1 MQKNLIMFIHNLKN
15 DANLIEVLDPVKDS
29 FDKQKNNILVEIQ
42 EAQKFYDEV
51 SNDQKYKLGQHYG
64 NSFYRAKHKLQEN
77 KNNFEKI
84 QADVQKLITS
94 NLSNGLN
101 EQIKLENDLVKS
113 AKEIEVINESAPLK
127 FYDFNLFTKY
137 KKICEKRLN
146 ENIDKKIEEFNNNE
160 NVNQILKNKLLYLK
174 ELKVENEEYLNA
186 FKKLFSQQIEDFKNI
201 SYDPEVNKMLTVF
214 NPTDAFNKLKTE
226 IDNVQPSKTN
236 EEFYKNNM
244 SIVKG
249 INSYLS
255 ISRLKN
261 IQGSFKRIANEFK
274 QKILEWKQKELIGK
288 ETAFPIIFND
298 ETKSNSLISDFENF
312 VEFTFETAE
321 KQNSTQ
327 EYVTNLKSYIGI
339 YNLYMSSFD
348 KIRNWMKL
356 SSTKKFEK
364 VYNLNKNEVK
374 IDRFE
379 DIKNLGNSVEN
390 MLTDDSLYNNLKFL
404 KNIDAAEID
413 LKDFWNNLNSS
424 FSYFE
429 DFLVKC
435 NVINSKHIDFENYVN
450 FANEKIEF
458 YFNRMLKKVGEKNFK
473 LFRQLKV
480 KFDKKVFFYHENMS
494 LFFLDENLK
503 NSEQLNEQKTKIENN
518 LETFIVHLE
527 NMLETIYS
535 KFVNLFE
542 KIENQKSNTNFLS
555 NDLSRLKYELK
566 SQAFSN
572 LIKLDEEFILEAN
585 KTTFFNSTL
594 EKTNIPTV
602 TYKNVNNLEDFVA
615 KYIYIYSEKFDFDK
629 VLNKGLKWYYVN
641 SPAFREESPRWEDER
656 AGYES
661 DYGFVESGIVRMSE
675 MNKEKLFEFKNVEN
689 WTSDEIKNQLGLS
702 RTVRSSKNYRWYDG
716 GRMTFNYSFGD
727 YEKVKYYSDIN
738 SFYNVKT
745 EFYNVPNVS
754 MEEFDYKI

>member
-1 MQKNLIMFIHNLKN
+1 MLKN
-15 DANLIEVLDPVKDS
+15 
-29 FDKQKNNILVEIQ
+29 
-42 EAQKFYDEV
+42 
-51 SNDQKYKLGQHYG
+51 
-64 NSFYRAKHKLQEN
+64 
-77 KNNFEKI
+77 
-84 QADVQKLITS
+84 
-94 NLSNGLN
+94 
-101 EQIKLENDLVKS
+101 
-113 AKEIEVINESAPLK
+113 
-127 FYDFNLFTKY
+127 
-137 KKICEKRLN
+137 
-146 ENIDKKIEEFNNNE
+146 
-160 NVNQILKNKLLYLK
+160 
-174 ELKVENEEYLNA
+174 
-186 FKKLFSQQIEDFKNI
+186 
-201 SYDPEVNKMLTVF
+201 
-214 NPTDAFNKLKTE
+214 
-226 IDNVQPSKTN
+226 
-236 EEFYKNNM
+236 
-244 SIVKG
+244 
-249 INSYLS
+249 
-255 ISRLKN
+255 
-261 IQGSFKRIANEFK
+261 
-274 QKILEWKQKELIGK
+274 
-288 ETAFPIIFND
+288 
-298 ETKSNSLISDFENF
+298 
-312 VEFTFETAE
+312 
-321 KQNSTQ
+321 
-327 EYVTNLKSYIGI
+327 
-339 YNLYMSSFD
+339 
-348 KIRNWMKL
+348 
-356 SSTKKFEK
+356 
-364 VYNLNKNEVK
+364 
-374 IDRFE
+374 
-379 DIKNLGNSVEN
+379 
-390 MLTDDSLYNNLKFL
+390 
-404 KNIDAAEID
+404 
-413 LKDFWNNLNSS
+413 
-424 FSYFE
+424 
-429 DFLVKC
+429 
-435 NVINSKHIDFENYVN
+435 
-450 FANEKIEF
+450 
-458 YFNRMLKKVGEKNFK
+458 VGEKNFK

-555 NDLSRLKYELK
+555 NDLSTLKYELK
-566 SQAFSN
+566 SKAFSN
-572 LIKLDEEFILEAN
+572 LLKLDEEFIVEIN

-661 DYGFVESGIVRMSE
+661 DYGFVESGIGRMSE

-754 MEEFDYKI
+754 MEEFDYKNIKDKTRDTVYSLVEPYVTKNSEIKVLIEACEYSSYIFKNLIENLFKDEKIINETEYQTYLNELNNVMLQVLSTFRVVNMLHHNNSESIVNFDEGNESTGNLYSGVNTTRGAYYVINNIEKEANYYFYQNNSPIRFKFSFEREEDSPSKNFILPHIKNLVINDGNLWRNRNDTYNIDLKNYLHGEFSSDLIFFEKISTETEYNAHVNRSWDLYNAFVKNTYTIKSELLNESKTFFDYTNIMGDNWHAFKDEDYQFIWFARDWYNNLTAEIPYRYYQIKKYDWNKEFSQNEENELKSNNYKLPSTWN

>member
-1 MQKNLIMFIHNLKN
+1 
-15 DANLIEVLDPVKDS
+15 
-29 FDKQKNNILVEIQ
+29 
-42 EAQKFYDEV
+42 
-51 SNDQKYKLGQHYG
+51 
-64 NSFYRAKHKLQEN
+64 
-77 KNNFEKI
+77 
-84 QADVQKLITS
+84 
-94 NLSNGLN
+94 
-101 EQIKLENDLVKS
+101 
-113 AKEIEVINESAPLK
+113 
-127 FYDFNLFTKY
+127 
-137 KKICEKRLN
+137 
-146 ENIDKKIEEFNNNE
+146 
-160 NVNQILKNKLLYLK
+160 
-174 ELKVENEEYLNA
+174 
-186 FKKLFSQQIEDFKNI
+186 
-201 SYDPEVNKMLTVF
+201 
-214 NPTDAFNKLKTE
+214 
-226 IDNVQPSKTN
+226 
-236 EEFYKNNM
+236 
-244 SIVKG
+244 
-249 INSYLS
+249 
-255 ISRLKN
+255 
-261 IQGSFKRIANEFK
+261 
-274 QKILEWKQKELIGK
+274 
-288 ETAFPIIFND
+288 
-298 ETKSNSLISDFENF
+298 
-312 VEFTFETAE
+312 
-321 KQNSTQ
+321 
-327 EYVTNLKSYIGI
+327 
-339 YNLYMSSFD
+339 
-348 KIRNWMKL
+348 
-356 SSTKKFEK
+356 
-364 VYNLNKNEVK
+364 
-374 IDRFE
+374 
-379 DIKNLGNSVEN
+379 
-390 MLTDDSLYNNLKFL
+390 
-404 KNIDAAEID
+404 
-413 LKDFWNNLNSS
+413 
-424 FSYFE
+424 
-429 DFLVKC
+429 
-435 NVINSKHIDFENYVN
+435 
-450 FANEKIEF
+450 
-458 YFNRMLKKVGEKNFK
+458 MLKKVSEKNFK

-661 DYGFVESGIVRMSE
+661 DYGFVESGIGRMSE

-689 WTSDEIKNQLGLS
+689 WTLDEIKNQLGLS

-754 MEEFDYKI
+754 MEEFDYKNIKDKTRDTVYSLVEPYVTKNSEIKVLIEACEYSSYIFKTW